1 MRCKTLEQMNFVDL
15 ALTDDS
21 AVAISSSLVLTFTF
35 PEVILASRNG
45 GDNNSFNESYAN
57 DSEANGKKTVNI

>member
-1 MRCKTLEQMNFVDL
+1 MDL

-21 AVAISSSLVLTFTF
+21 AVAISSSLVLNFTF
-35 PEVILASRNG
+35 PDVILASRNG